1 MFSFPK
7 DTTSALIEST
17 ELVTKLQAELEAARA
32 EIERLQGI
40 NSKLCD
46 KSNRCIV
53 HTARLEQQLAAEQAK
68 NVGLRG
74 NLENIGNKA
83 RIRDAFWVELTVAE
97 AIATPSDTSALEAM
111 IAKAGEKMRERMIA
125 SGFSQPHEEYFG
137 DTIQLTIR
145 ALPAVTLEDLK

>member
-1 MFSFPK
+1 MDQENRFSDP
-7 DTTSALIEST
+7 ES
-17 ELVTKLQAELEAARA
+17 EADADYYSSELEAVMA
-32 EIERLQGI
+32 EIERVTEQ
-40 NSKLCD
+40 K
-46 KSNRCIV
+46 NRMWFELSASQV
-53 HTARLEQQLAAEQAK
+53 E
-68 NVGLRG
+68 NVRLRG